1 MHLRTYPL
9 KAFFRTGCFA
19 FALCFLV
26 NAIIP
31 WLKSEHTD
39 VREALLTASLL
50 AVLAGCFAAACLT
63 PRAVYWDDQ
72 SLKIRFLVGGEKR
85 YSWSNLI
92 AWFPQ
97 GNAALLLRFEDA
109 PNILQLGYSG
119 LDDADFKILDQFLR
133 ESFSSRKA
141 DYDLASVPMFLKPK
155 NRD

>member
-1 MHLRTYPL
+1 M
-9 KAFFRTGCFA
+9 
-19 FALCFLV
+19 
-26 NAIIP
+26 
-31 WLKSEHTD
+31 
-39 VREALLTASLL
+39 REALLTASLL